1 MQRMTHLM
9 ATLLLGFTIVSCSH
23 APKVLNETDTVL
35 QIREDY
41 LRANP
46 NGPFN
51 ERIARGEVEKGMNFL
66 EVLAAW
72 GLPDTRGLS
81 QDRKFEYWMYFS
93 QDDLSMDWTQY
104 RFVFEKSALADWEL
118 TRHVTKSPS
127 LVYWRAQSDFSATQ
141 PAISPPGAVG
151 KQR

>member
-1 MQRMTHLM
+1 MQRMTHLV
-9 ATLLLGFTIVSCSH
+9 ATLLLGFAIVSCSH

-81 QDRKFEYWMYFS
+81 QDRVI
-93 QDDLSMDWTQY
+93 
-104 RFVFEKSALADWEL
+104 R
-118 TRHVTKSPS
+118 SPS
-127 LVYWRAQSDFSATQ
+127 SCCCSSSWRDCSR
-141 PAISPPGAVG
+141 IS
-151 KQR
+151 RISSEN